1 MKFTS
6 LRHLLETRAA
16 ETPDKTFLFS
26 ESDGGEWTYAEFDAA
41 VNRTANML
49 VAKGIRKGDVVS
61 LLMPN
66 SPEYI
71 AAYFAC
77 WKIGALAG
85 PVNSLLKPD
94 EVEWIVGNSESKLM
108 LVGPDWSGDRPAD
121 HPTLPPTINFTDLES
136 ATVNF
141 PDTIGGNPNGREG
154 VKDLTTDD
162 EAIIIYTSGTTGKPK
177 GCLLTHGNL
186 LANAEQI
193 TNWMGFGPGDRL
205 LTIMPL
211 FHMNAVTVTTMTAL
225 FCGGSTVVSPKFSA
239 SRFWDIIEKYRITS
253 FGSVVTML
261 SMLLRKAEPPASA
274 GGQELADAPVEGQ
287 DGTSHAEESSVT
299 ERPASAESRPP
310 ANAGSS
316 ASLKFAM
323 CGSAP
328 VPAEILKRFEE
339 TFGVLVIEG
348 YGLSESTCRS
358 TFNPPN
364 ENRRPGSCGQ
374 PIGNEMKVVDEEDN
388 EVPDGELGEIVLR
401 GPNILKG
408 YFKNPEATAK
418 AFAGGWFHTGD
429 IGYRDADG
437 FFYIADRKSDM
448 IIRGGENIYPREID
462 DLLYTHPA
470 VAHAAVIGVPDE
482 LYGEEVAAFIVL
494 KDSYTSVSSRK
505 VSSPSVSSPHVS
517 KGSSQPI
524 DPPPQ
529 PTEPTLQAVTRPSG
543 SVSNSTYI
551 PGSSSSKSVS
561 HVSAQ
566 DIIDFCKLH
575 LADFKCPKTVHFVAD
590 IPKGP
595 TGKLLKRELARLFAE
610 SRTN

>member
-1 MKFTS
+1 MAFS
-6 LRHLLETRAA
+6 NLRQLLETRVR
-16 ETPDKTFLFS
+16 ETPDKPFLFS
-26 ESDGGEWTYAEFDAA
+26 EADGREWTYAEFDAA
-41 VNRTANML
+41 VNRNANML
-49 VAKGIRKGDVVS
+49 VSRGISKGDVVS

-66 SPEYI
+66 SAEYVV
-71 AAYFAC
+71 AYFAC
-77 WKIGALAG
+77 WKIGAIAG
-85 PVNSLLKPD
+85 PVNSLLKPE
-94 EVEWIVGNSESKLM
+94 EVEWVVTNSESKL
-108 LVGPDWSGDRPAD
+108 LFTEAATTGAASIPACLSAK
-121 HPTLPPTINFTDLES
+121 HENALPPIIDFTDLDT
-136 ATVNF
+136 ATADF
-141 PDTIGGNPNGREG
+141 PDTFEESFVNPA
-154 VKDLTTDD
+154 D

-193 TNWMGFGPGDRL
+193 TNWMGFGPEDRL

-225 FCGGSTVVSPKFSA
+225 FCSGSTVVSPKFSA
-239 SRFWDIIEKYRITS
+239 SRFWDIIEKYGVTS
-253 FGSVVTML
+253 FGSVATML
-261 SMLLRKAEPPASA
+261 SMLLASRESGVA
-274 GGQELADAPVEGQ
+274 SPEQEGDRLQTPD
-287 DGTSHAEESSVT
+287 
-299 ERPASAESRPP
+299 SRLQT
-310 ANAGSS
+310 
-316 ASLKFAM
+316 LKFAM

-374 PIGNEMKVVDEEDN
+374 PIGNEMAVFDEEDAP
-388 EVPDGELGEIVLR
+388 VKDGELGEIVLR
-401 GPNILKG
+401 GPNIFKA
-408 YFKNPEATAK
+408 YFKNPDATAK
-418 AFAGGWFHTGD
+418 AFGNGWFHTGD
-429 IGYRDADG
+429 IGYRDPDG

-470 VAHAAVIGVPDE
+470 VAHAAVIGVPDD

-494 KDSYTSVSSRK
+494 KDGFSGRNSNLNERADRFDEARK
-505 VSSPSVSSPHVS
+505 NSPPYEGGVAAASADGVVLSPRENV
-517 KGSSQPI
+517 KEQT
-524 DPPPQ
+524 D
-529 PTEPTLQAVTRPSG
+529 QAETRPSG
-543 SVSNSTYI
+543 SVSEVTT
-551 PGSSSSKSVS
+551 
-561 HVSAQ
+561 Q

-595 TGKLLKRELARLFAE
+595 TGKLLKRELAKLTRHLDG
-610 SRTN
+610 